1 MGKSETEG
9 GFKLTST
16 GDLRRVNHASKL
28 THLKVRGWVP
38 TLSTQWALVNGSQ
51 GWRRKV

>member
-1 MGKSETEG
+1 MGKSETRWL
-9 GFKLTST
+9 KADST
-16 GDLRRVNHASKL
+16 GDLRRVNYASEL
-28 THLKVRGWVP
+28 AQLKVKGWVP